1 VKQAPRFSAT
11 APALRSMVGL
21 VVAMLIAAC
30 PAAARADTIRLTYD
44 DVSEDPAATFEEDCL
59 GDASAEDCDAR
70 AALIEGEL
78 ATLLSQLD
86 SDEDPETLALFQ
98 ASLELKSPVVQAM
111 ALRYL
116 SRAEQ
121 DPDDFFAKVK
131 TFFFGPDAPLGASAS
146 AVLQLSPDEG
156 DQQLAELF
164 DEQRPAS
171 AYAAEDLIDDPSQ
184 EGLVAACV
192 QDTRLDLMESFA
204 EDEQFAPAERLLMY
218 DRFVRA
224 AFNPTE
230 DYPVTAF
237 MTDASLD
244 EVSAFFTQRFGEPLG
259 PVAGS
264 QERVAEL
271 TMQLLA
277 LQGQAASG
285 DQDAIKKLQ
294 AVVDELTRAQQVAS
308 LDAYLQLSAI
318 HAENDLVWLDGDVED
333 AGSQAM
339 RAVTASEDPSLGRTV
354 IRYINA
360 PSSRGGYAQGDGG
373 SSGADNDNDD
383 GDTDSGQAGAAPEP
397 AAGGAA
403 SADRPGTK
411 SDDGCGCAIPG
422 GPRRVPVVAAL
433 GLVAVLLRRRVRPRR
448 AGSRS

>member
-1 VKQAPRFSAT
+1 MKQVPLFAAPR
-11 APALRSMVGL
+11 PALRSTLAVIT
-21 VVAMLIAAC
+21 AILIAVW
-30 PAAARADTIRLTYD
+30 PSGARADTIRLTYD
-44 DVSEDPAATFEEDCL
+44 EAGEDPAATFEDDCL
-59 GDASAEDCDAR
+59 GDTQAEDCDAR

-78 ATLLSQLD
+78 VTLLSQLD

-146 AVLQLSPDEG
+146 AVLQLSPEAD
-156 DQQLAELF
+156 DQRLAELF

-171 AYAAEDLIDDPSQ
+171 AYAAEDVIDDPSQ

-192 QDTRLDLMESFA
+192 RDTRLDLMESFA
-204 EDEQFAPAERLLMY
+204 EDEQFAPADRLLMY

-224 AFNPTE
+224 AFTTE

-237 MTDASLD
+237 ATDASLD
-244 EVSAFFTQRFGEPLG
+244 DVSAFFTQRFGEPLG

-264 QERVAEL
+264 QERAAEL

-277 LQGQAASG
+277 LQSQAASG
-285 DQDAIKKLQ
+285 NQDAIKKLQ
-294 AVVDELTRAQQVAS
+294 EIVDELTRVQQVAS

-339 RAVTASEDPSLGRTV
+339 RAVTASEDPALGKTV

-360 PSSRGGYAQGDGG
+360 PSSGASDGQGEGG
-373 SSGADNDNDD
+373 SSD
-383 GDTDSGQAGAAPEP
+383 GNGNGNGQAGAASELGEGG
-397 AAGGAA
+397 GGAA
-403 SADRPGTK
+403 SADGPGAK
-411 SDDGCGCAIPG
+411 SDGGCGCAVPG
-422 GPRRVPVVAAL
+422 GPRRVPGVAAL
-433 GLVAVLLRRRVRPRR
+433 GLVVVLLRRSVRRRR

>member
-1 VKQAPRFSAT
+1 MKQLPLFAAAR
-11 APALRSMVGL
+11 PALRSMLAVIT
-21 VVAMLIAAC
+21 AMLIAAW
-30 PAAARADTIRLTYD
+30 PTGARADTIRLTYD
-44 DVSEDPAATFEEDCL
+44 EAGEDPAATFEDDCL
-59 GDASAEDCDAR
+59 GDTPAEDCDAR

-78 ATLLSQLD
+78 VTLLSQLD

-146 AVLQLSPDEG
+146 AVLQLSSEAD
-156 DQQLAELF
+156 DQRLAELF

-184 EGLVAACV
+184 EELVAACV
-192 QDTRLDLMESFA
+192 RDTRLDLMESFA
-204 EDEQFAPAERLLMY
+204 EDEQFAPADRLLMY

-224 AFNPTE
+224 AFTTE

-237 MTDASLD
+237 VTDASLD
-244 EVSAFFTQRFGEPLG
+244 DVSAFFTERFGEPLG

-264 QERVAEL
+264 QERTAEL
-271 TMQLLA
+271 TMQLLT
-277 LQGQAASG
+277 LQNQAASG
-285 DQDAIKKLQ
+285 NQDAIKELQ
-294 AVVDELTRAQQVAS
+294 EIVDELTRVQQVAS
-308 LDAYLQLSAI
+308 LDAYFQLSAI

-333 AGSQAM
+333 AGTQAM
-339 RAVTASEDPSLGRTV
+339 RAVTASEDPALGKTV

-360 PSSRGGYAQGDGG
+360 PSSGASGGQGEGG
-373 SSGADNDNDD
+373 SNGNGN
-383 GDTDSGQAGAAPEP
+383 GNGNGQAGAASELGE
-397 AAGGAA
+397 GGAA
-403 SADRPGTK
+403 TASGPGSK
-411 SDDGCGCAIPG
+411 SDGGCGCAVPG
-422 GPRRVPVVAAL
+422 SPRRAPGVAAL
-433 GLVAVLLRRRVRPRR
+433 GLVVVLLRRSVRRRR
-448 AGSRS
+448 AASRS